1 MIKAGSMTMK
11 MEFPKA
17 LYGLAPALIS
27 APAFASVDVSKV
39 ILLASSTKTARTDQS
54 YSTKIS
60 TGDNDYHAPFP

>member
-27 APAFASVDVSKV
+27 APAFASVDVSE
-39 ILLASSTKTARTDQS
+39 LCNTY
-54 YSTKIS
+54 YSELFRSNQLYTTIIF
-60 TGDNDYHAPFP
+60 TGDNYYHAPFP